1 MTMFVTTVTAL
12 FTLALYSFL
21 YKDNPVY
28 RLAEHVF
35 AGLSAGYYAGLIFQ
49 SVLVQQLWV
58 PLLGGRAWLV
68 IPALLGVLTFARLSP
83 KWSWL
88 SRVALAFVIGSNSG
102 ILVMQQLH
110 GLVLPQ
116 VSQTFVN
123 MATLQGLLIVVGV
136 VSTLIYFY
144 FSKPHTG
151 LLGGVATV
159 GIWFIM
165 ISFGANFG
173 YTVMARV
180 SLLIGRVQFLVLD
193 WPRLVID
200 WFR

>member
-1 MTMFVTTVTAL
+1 MTMFLTTVTAL

-116 VSQTFVN
+116 VSQTFVSIT
-123 MATLQGLLIVVGV
+123 TLKGLLIVVGV

-180 SLLIGRVQFLVLD
+180 SLLIGRAQFLVLE

>member
-1 MTMFVTTVTAL
+1 MTLLLTTITAL

-28 RLAEHVF
+28 RFAEHVF

-58 PLLGGRAWLV
+58 PLVGGQAWL
-68 IPALLGVLTFARLSP
+68 ILPALLGLLTFTRLSP

-88 SRVALAFVIGSNSG
+88 SRVALAFVIGANSG
-102 ILVMQQLH
+102 ILLMQQLH

-116 VSQTFVN
+116 VSQTFINV
-123 MATLQGLLIVVGV
+123 ASLKGCLIVIGV
-136 VSTLIYFY
+136 ISTLIYFY
-144 FSKPHTG
+144 FSKPHKG
-151 LLGGVATV
+151 VLGGVATV

-165 ISFGANFG
+165 VSFGAHFG

-180 SLLIGRVQFLVLD
+180 SLLIGRVQFLV
-193 WPRLVID
+193 ID
-200 WFR
+200 WLHLTS

>member
-1 MTMFVTTVTAL
+1 MSFLVMTITAL

-28 RLAEHVF
+28 RFAEHVF

-49 SVLVQQLWV
+49 TVLVQQLWV
-58 PLLGGRAWLV
+58 PLWGGQAWL
-68 IPALLGVLTFARLSP
+68 ILPALLGTLMFVRLSP
-83 KWSWL
+83 KHAWV
-88 SRVALAFVIGSNSG
+88 SRVAIAFVIGANSG

-116 VSQTFVN
+116 VAKTFVS
-123 MATLQGLLIVVGV
+123 MASVQGILIVVGV
-136 VSTLIYFY
+136 VCTLIYFY

-151 LLGGVATV
+151 VLGGVATL

-165 ISFGANFG
+165 ISFGAHFG

-180 SLLIGRVQFLVLD
+180 SLLIGRVQFLV
-193 WPRLVID
+193 ID
-200 WFR
+200 WLHLTS

>member
-1 MTMFVTTVTAL
+1 MNWMVVTITAL

-21 YKDNPVY
+21 YRDNPVY
-28 RLAEHVF
+28 RFAEHVF

-58 PLLGGRAWLV
+58 PLWGGNAWLV
-68 IPALLGVLTFARLSP
+68 IPALLGVLMFARLS
-83 KWSWL
+83 
-88 SRVALAFVIGSNSG
+88 SRRAWISRLALAFVIGANSG

-116 VSQTFVN
+116 VSKTFVSL
-123 MATLQGLLIVVGV
+123 TDLQGILMVAGV
-136 VSTLIYFY
+136 LCTLIYFY
-144 FSKPHTG
+144 FSKPHKG
-151 LLGGVATV
+151 VLGGVATL

-165 ISFGANFG
+165 ISFGAHFG

-180 SLLIGRVQFLVLD
+180 SLLIGRVQFLV
-193 WPRLVID
+193 ID
-200 WFR
+200 WLHLTS

>member
-1 MTMFVTTVTAL
+1 VTLLLTTVTAL

-21 YKDNPVY
+21 YKDNPAY

-58 PLLGGRAWLV
+58 PLLGGQAWLV
-68 IPALLGVLTFARLSP
+68 IPALLGLLTFARLSP

-88 SRVALAFVIGSNSG
+88 SRVALAFVIGANSG
-102 ILVMQQLH
+102 ILIMQQLH

-116 VSQTFVN
+116 VSQTFIDVT
-123 MATLQGLLIVVGV
+123 TLKGALMVAGV
-136 VSTLIYFY
+136 VSTLLYFY

-151 LLGGVATV
+151 VLGGVATL

-165 ISFGANFG
+165 ISFGAHFG

-180 SLLIGRVQFLVLD
+180 SLLIGRVQFLV
-193 WPRLVID
+193 ID
-200 WFR
+200 WLHLTH

>member
-1 MTMFVTTVTAL
+1 MDMLVTTITAL
-12 FTLALYSFL
+12 FTLAIFSFL

-28 RLAEHVF
+28 RFAEHVF

-58 PLLGGRAWLV
+58 PLAGGHAWLI
-68 IPALLGVLTFARLSP
+68 IPGCLGVLTFARLSQ

-88 SRVALAFVIGSNSG
+88 SRVALAFVIGANSG
-102 ILVMQQLH
+102 ILLMQQLH

-116 VSQTFVN
+116 VSQTFLD
-123 MATLQGLLIVVGV
+123 MGTIKGALIVVGV

-144 FSKPHTG
+144 FSKPHKG
-151 LLGGVATV
+151 VLGGIATL

-165 ISFGANFG
+165 VSFGAHFG

-180 SLLIGRVQFLVLD
+180 SLLIGRVQFLVITWLG
-193 WPRLVID
+193 LVD
-200 WFR
+200 